1 MFRHS
6 KFRVPS
12 SALLVPPLSLSA
24 LFKFLVTRL
33 LLIANDRAGGQSPSA
48 FGALRVFGAP
58 YLSKGVN
65 YRSNSSVFGDPS
77 LANTVNECEQ
87 LKACARSRPLR
98 ILFVTPCL
106 CASVV
111 GVPWKTNP
119 RAIRDPRSEIPD
131 IRSKSPDFLWARNNK
146 RPTVAP
152 CLEKGC

>member
-1 MFRHS
+1 MGATFTKILNARED
-6 KFRVPS
+6 VPS
-12 SALLVPPLSLSA
+12 FQVPRSELRTFGAPTFSKCAFQVFGDPS
-24 LFKFLVTRL
+24 FTNCF
-33 LLIANDRAGGQSPSA
+33 NDRAGAQSPSA

-111 GVPWKTNP
+111 EAPWKGQRLLL
-119 RAIRDPRSEIPD
+119 RA
-131 IRSKSPDFLWARNNK
+131 
-146 RPTVAP
+146 
-152 CLEKGC
+152 